1 MDEYE
6 RKRHREDI
14 PVEEITALLDAVNT
28 RLPSLIKNLLD
39 SLYSPEAATKMGKA
53 VADFRKALLDGG
65 IPEAEAMEMTKQY
78 LSTLNVISRSTN
90 GRAFRM
96 GKEDEKEK
104 EE

>member
-1 MDEYE
+1 MDEHE
-6 RKRHREDI
+6 HKRHREDI

-53 VADFRKALLDGG
+53 VADFRKALIDGG

-78 LSTLNVISRSTN
+78 LSTLNLISRSAN
-90 GRAFRM
+90 GKGFRM
-96 GKEDEKEK
+96 EKEK
-104 EE
+104 KDEEE